1 MGHHLRCQPWP
12 ERPSTIGES
21 RDSNNP
27 QDNRNGSP
35 APAREPIVQEHS
47 TQTAQA
53 VKETHRQI
61 KKQNAD
67 TIEGMEQYG
76 GKQEQVQY
84 DKERAFQRLEKLI
97 KTLRTCLSTGN
108 DPYVGEQVEGQSH
121 TGDPM

>member
-47 TQTAQA
+47 TQTVQA
-53 VKETHRQI
+53 VKETDRQ
-61 KKQNAD
+61 Q
-67 TIEGMEQYG
+67 T
-76 GKQEQVQY
+76 
-84 DKERAFQRLEKLI
+84 
-97 KTLRTCLSTGN
+97 
-108 DPYVGEQVEGQSH
+108 QVEHNEDSRSQTDPHILKRELTKPKSVGHNNVDGQTQKQQYS
-121 TGDPM
+121 GDTL